1 MTQHSPGPWECV
13 GFENLVVND
22 EEGNTITCA
31 PGGRY
36 GATLGELRANARL
49 IAAAPEMLEA
59 LKDML
64 ETYAW
69 KHEETAQNEG
79 EHMLISAVRKA
90 RQTIAKAE
98 GRA

>member
-1 MTQHSPGPWECV
+1 MIQHSPGPWECV

-49 IAAAPEMLEA
+49 IAAAPDLLSNARA
-59 LKDML
+59 LV
-64 ETYAW
+64 
-69 KHEETAQNEG
+69 QF
-79 EHMLISAVRKA
+79 LIENDERWHDNQFVLDLQES
-90 RQTIAKAE
+90 TAKAE

>member
-1 MTQHSPGPWECV
+1 MTQHTPGPWECV

-49 IAAAPEMLEA
+49 IAASPDLLLQ
-59 LKDML
+59 LKLLVRWAED
-64 ETYAW
+64 
-69 KHEETAQNEG
+69 QG
-79 EHMLISAVRKA
+79 EDCQLAKA
-90 RQTIAKAE
+90 AIAKAE
-98 GRA
+98 GRG